1 LSLSGSV
8 LLKVLEMQALILL
21 ELELGSGFWLAVNV
35 FTIWLSMLV
44 NCSLV
49 LLLYWSFNCEQVI
62 ELDLL
67 VAELVVGASSQLGL
81 LSTETILGLET
92 GETI

>member
-1 LSLSGSV
+1 
-8 LLKVLEMQALILL
+8 
-21 ELELGSGFWLAVNV
+21 
-35 FTIWLSMLV
+35 MLV